1 MTTNVGT
8 LDRIVRIALAIVFAT
23 LYFTGTLAGT
33 WGIVALVAGGA
44 MLVTAVVGFCGLY
57 TLLGIRTCPA
67 PRKGA

>member
-8 LDRIVRIALAIVFAT
+8 LDRIVRFALAIVFAA
-23 LYFTGTLAGT
+23 LYFTGTLTGT

-44 MLVTAVVGFCGLY
+44 MLVTGVVGFCGLY
-57 TLLGIRTCPA
+57 ALLGIRTCPA